1 MSKTTDAG
9 AVRLDKWLWAARFFK
24 TRSLATDALDT
35 GRVRV
40 DGERVKPARPV
51 KLGDKLA
58 IDNGAETW
66 EVLVLAISDQRGP
79 APVARALYQE
89 TSDSVARRENE
100 HEARKL
106 YREPGSTIKGRPTK
120 RDRRNLAKANC
131 TE

>member
-1 MSKTTDAG
+1 MDNN
-9 AVRLDKWLWAARFFK
+9 VRIDKWLWAARFFK
-24 TRSLATDALDT
+24 TRSLATDAVDN
-35 GRVRV
+35 GRVRL
-40 DGERVKPARPV
+40 DGERIKPARV
-51 KLGDKLA
+51 VRIDDKLS

-89 TSDSVARRENE
+89 TDASVTRRENE

-120 RDRRNLAKANC
+120 RDRRALGKASG
-131 TE
+131 